1 MARKIIRE
9 IQVPSSN
16 NGGASNNS
24 VMNQCGKGRFLKR
37 RDDNCKSGS
46 WEEGN
51 SEEVLIEKAAIAF
64 RSVRK
69 RISKYVVSSSRS

>member
-1 MARKIIRE
+1 MARKIIRQ

-37 RDDNCKSGS
+37 RDDNFKSGS

-51 SEEVLIEKAAIAF
+51 SEEALIEKAAIAF
-64 RSVRK
+64 SQCPKTNQQVR
-69 RISKYVVSSSRS
+69 RLQ